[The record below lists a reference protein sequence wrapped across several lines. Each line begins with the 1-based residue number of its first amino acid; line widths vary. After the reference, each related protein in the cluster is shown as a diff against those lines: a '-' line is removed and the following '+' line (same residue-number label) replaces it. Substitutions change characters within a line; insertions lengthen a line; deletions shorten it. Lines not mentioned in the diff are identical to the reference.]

1 LIYNHGGGGRATKN
15 SSDDVDGARTDG
27 RFVSG
32 IPADPERIFNNRY
45 RIEKQ
50 LGNGGMAV
58 VYAGTDTLLRR
69 RVAVKVLREQYA
81 ADEDFVKRFSYEA
94 QAAAKL
100 SHPNIVSVYDF
111 GSEDH
116 AYFIVMEL
124 VDGETL
130 AAQIAAAR
138 LVPEPVA
145 VDYAIQIASGLAYAH
160 RQGLL
165 HRDIKPAN
173 ILITKDDVV
182 KISDFG
188 IARAVS
194 ENTLGVTQPGM
205 VMGSVYYLSPEQ
217 AQGLPIDETSDLYS
231 VGVVLYQMLTG
242 TLPFGGDSPVAV
254 ALKHVS
260 TPAPPIDPKATGI
273 SPALASIVARLLQ
286 KNPRERFASATE
298 LASALRE
305 ARERPSVAMS
315 VAPAA
320 PADAGNPFRPPPRR
334 SAAPDRKVAAG
345 PPGRG
350 SSARALAILPSAALR
365 AIAFSALLV
374 AAVIAG
380 FVLYERSRPV
390 VALITLG
397 DYTNRSASVAQQ
409 DLLGLGL
416 APKLVQATSETVA
429 TSRVIRQSP
438 AAGAKLTRGAQ
449 VELLVSSGAPFVP
462 VPSIVG
468 YTSADAERE
477 LANGKLR
484 ARIVERFGGEPKDQ
498 VVAVTPAAGQQLR
511 EGAQVTLTV
520 SKGPQPAHVPDV
532 VSLNVDDARA
542 ALRKLG
548 LTLNVV
554 DKQVSDT
561 IPADTIMSQTQAPN
575 SQADR
580 GTAVDVI
587 VSLGPTSASIPD
599 VGGKVPADALALLR
613 GAGFVPQITYNVDPT
628 NAGGTVTAQQPAPG
642 GTAKRGSTVAIFIGV
657 PGTVPDVAGMTL
669 DDAKA
674 ALEKNGY
681 QSGNMA
687 FTADCVGAT
696 ADDTTPCPNDEGKIV
711 RTEPEANKDVK
722 PGEAV
727 TLYVH
732 RAEPPK

>member
-1 LIYNHGGGGRATKN
+1 
-15 SSDDVDGARTDG
+15 
-27 RFVSG
+27 VSG
-32 IPADPERIFNNRY
+32 IPVNPERIFNNRY
-45 RIEKQ
+45 RIESR
-50 LGNGGMAV
+50 LGNGGMAL
-58 VYAGTDTLLRR
+58 VYSGTDTLLRR
-69 RVAVKVLREQYA
+69 RVAIKVLREQYA
-81 ADEDFVKRFSYEA
+81 ADDDFVKRFSYEA

-116 AYFIVMEL
+116 AHFIVMEL

-130 AAQIAAAR
+130 AEQIAAER
-138 LVPEPVA
+138 IVPEPVA
-145 VDYAIQIASGLAYAH
+145 IEYAIQIASGLAYAH

-217 AQGLPIDETSDLYS
+217 AQGLEIDETSDLYS

-242 TLPFGGDSPVAV
+242 TLPFAGDSPVAV

-260 TPAPPIDPKATGI
+260 TPAPAIDSQATGI

-286 KNPRERFASATE
+286 KNPRDRFGSATE
-298 LASALRE
+298 LASALRD
-305 ARERPSVAMS
+305 ARERPSVAQP
-315 VAPAA
+315 AGTTPAA
-320 PADAGNPFRPPPRR
+320 SVNPLRPPPRR
-334 SAAPDRKVAAG
+334 SAAPDRRPGPANAAG
-345 PPGRG
+345 SAG
-350 SSARALAILPSAALR
+350 SRVEAAPLRPALR
-365 AIAFSALLV
+365 VIAFAALLV
-374 AAVIAG
+374 VAVIAG
-380 FVLYERSRPV
+380 YLLFWRTRPV
-390 VALITLG
+390 INTLTLG
-397 DYTNRSASVAQQ
+397 DYTNRSVNAAQQ
-409 DLLGLGL
+409 DLAGFGLV
-416 APKLVQATSETVA
+416 PKISQTTSETVA
-429 TSRVIRQSP
+429 PNHVIRQNPLPGS
-438 AAGAKLTRGAQ
+438 KLVKGAQ
-449 VELLVSSGAPFVP
+449 VELVISSGAPFVP

-468 YTSADAERE
+468 YTSSDAQRE
-477 LANGKLR
+477 LASSKLR
-484 ARIVERFGGEPKDQ
+484 ARIVERYGNEPKDQ
-498 VVAVTPAAGQQLR
+498 VVAIAPAPGQQLR
-511 EGAQVTLTV
+511 EGSLVTLTV
-520 SKGPQPAHVPDV
+520 SRGLQPAHVPNV
-532 VSLNVDDARA
+532 VSMNVDDARA
-542 ALRKLG
+542 ALHKLG
-548 LTLNVV
+548 LTLNIV

-561 IPADTIMSQTQAPN
+561 IPQDTIMSQAQAPN

-580 GTAVDVI
+580 GSAIDVM
-587 VSLGPTSASIPD
+587 VSLGPTSATIPD
-599 VGGKVPADALALLR
+599 VGGKTPADALALLR

-628 NAGGTVTAQQPAPG
+628 NAGGTVTAQQPGPG
-642 GTAKRGSTVAIFIGV
+642 GSIKRGSTVAIFIGV

-681 QSGNMA
+681 ESGNIA
-687 FTADCVGAT
+687 FTTDCVGAT
-696 ADDTTPCPNDEGKIV
+696 ADDTTPCPGDEGKIV

>member
-1 LIYNHGGGGRATKN
+1 M
-15 SSDDVDGARTDG
+15 
-27 RFVSG
+27 
-32 IPADPERIFNNRY
+32 FNNRY
-45 RIEKQ
+45 RIENR
-50 LGNGGMAV
+50 LGNGGMAL
-58 VYAGTDTLLRR
+58 VYSGTDTLLRR

-81 ADEDFVKRFSYEA
+81 ADDDFVKRFSYEA

-130 AAQIAAAR
+130 AAQIAAER

-217 AQGLPIDETSDLYS
+217 AQGLEIDETSDLYS

-242 TLPFGGDSPVAV
+242 TLPFAGDSPVAV

-260 TPAPPIDPKATGI
+260 TPAPPIDSPATGI

-286 KNPRERFASATE
+286 KNPRARFASATE

-305 ARERPSVAMS
+305 ARERPSVAQP
-315 VAPAA
+315 VGTATGVQ
-320 PADAGNPFRPPPRR
+320 AGGHPLRPPPRR
-334 SAAPDRKVAAG
+334 SAAPDRRPPAAPAQTSVAG
-345 PPGRG
+345 
-350 SSARALAILPSAALR
+350 ARAEVARPPAALR
-365 AIAFSALLV
+365 IGAFFALLV
-374 AAVIAG
+374 VAVIAG
-380 FVLYERSRPV
+380 FLLFGRAKPV
-390 VALITLG
+390 IETITLG
-397 DYTNRSASVAQQ
+397 DYTSRSANVAQQ
-409 DLLGLGL
+409 DLAGFRLV
-416 APKLVQATSETVA
+416 PKITQSTSETVA
-429 TSRVIRQSP
+429 AGRVIRQSP
-438 AAGAKLTRGAQ
+438 PAGTKLARGAE
-449 VELLVSSGAPFVP
+449 VDLVVSSGAPFVA

-468 YTSADAERE
+468 YTSADAQRE
-477 LANGKLR
+477 LANSKLR
-484 ARIVERFGGEPKDQ
+484 ARVVERYGAEPKDQ
-498 VVAVTPAAGQQLR
+498 VVAIVPAPGQQLR
-511 EGAQVTLTV
+511 EGALVTLTV
-520 SKGPQPAHVPDV
+520 SKGLQPAHVPNV
-532 VSLNVDDARA
+532 VSLNVDDART

-548 LTLNVV
+548 LTLNIV

-561 IPADTIMSQTQAPN
+561 IPQDTIMSQAQAPN
-575 SQADR
+575 SLADR
-580 GTAVDVI
+580 GSAVDVM
-587 VSLGPTSASIPD
+587 VSLGPTSASVPD
-599 VGGKVPADALALLR
+599 VGGKIPADALTLLR
-613 GAGFVPQITYNVDPT
+613 GAGFVPRISYNVDPT

-642 GTAKRGSTVAIFIGV
+642 SSAKRGSTVAIFIGV

-681 QSGNMA
+681 QSGNIA
-687 FTADCVGAT
+687 FTTDCVGAT
-696 ADDTTPCPNDEGKIV
+696 ADATAACPSDEGKIV

>member
-1 LIYNHGGGGRATKN
+1 MDDARIDGG
-15 SSDDVDGARTDG
+15 
-27 RFVSG
+27 FVSG
-32 IPADPERIFNNRY
+32 IPVDPERIFNNRY
-45 RIEKQ
+45 RIENR
-50 LGNGGMAV
+50 LGNGGMAL
-58 VYAGTDTLLRR
+58 VYSGTDTLLRR
-69 RVAVKVLREQYA
+69 RVAIKVLREQYA
-81 ADEDFVKRFSYEA
+81 ADDDFVKRFSYEA

-130 AAQIAAAR
+130 AEQIAAEH
-138 LVPEPVA
+138 LIPEPVA

-217 AQGLPIDETSDLYS
+217 AQGLAIDETSDLYS

-242 TLPFGGDSPVAV
+242 TLPFAGDSPVAV

-260 TPAPPIDPKATGI
+260 ATPPPIDPATTGI
-273 SPALASIVARLLQ
+273 SPALVSIVARLLQ
-286 KNPRERFASATE
+286 KNPRDRFASATE
-298 LASALRE
+298 LASALRD
-305 ARERPSVAMS
+305 ARERPAVAQPVGPS
-315 VAPAA
+315 TPIEGAA
-320 PADAGNPFRPPPRR
+320 PLRPPPRR
-334 SAAPDRKVAAG
+334 SAAPDRKSPA
-345 PPGRG
+345 PPPA
-350 SSARALAILPSAALR
+350 SPSAAARTAAAPVRPPWR
-365 AIAFSALLV
+365 AIGFVALLV
-374 AAVIAG
+374 VAVVAG
-380 FVLYERSRPV
+380 YLLFGRTRPV
-390 VALITLG
+390 VEAITLG
-397 DYTNRSASVAQQ
+397 DYTNRSVNAAQQ
-409 DLLGLGL
+409 DLAGFGLR
-416 APKLVQATSETVA
+416 PKISQATSETIA
-429 TSRVIRQSP
+429 ANRVIRQTP
-438 AAGAKLTRGAQ
+438 AAGAKLVRGAE
-449 VELLVSSGAPFVP
+449 VDLVVSSGAPFVS
-462 VPSIVG
+462 VPLIVG
-468 YTSADAERE
+468 YTSADAQRE
-477 LANGKLR
+477 LANSKLR
-484 ARIVERFGGEPKDQ
+484 ARVVERYGNEPKDQ
-498 VVAVTPAAGQQLR
+498 VVAIAPEPGQQLR
-511 EGAQVTLTV
+511 EGSLVTLTV
-520 SKGPQPAHVPDV
+520 SKGLQPAHVPNV
-532 VSLNVDDARA
+532 VSMNVDDARA

-548 LTLNVV
+548 LTLNIV

-561 IPADTIMSQTQAPN
+561 IPQDTIMSQAQAPN

-580 GTAVDVI
+580 GTAVDVM

-599 VGGKVPADALALLR
+599 VGGKLPADALALIR
-613 GAGFVPQITYNVDPT
+613 GAGFAPEITYNVDPT

-642 GTAKRGSTVAIFIGV
+642 STAKRGSKVAIFIGV
-657 PGTVPDVAGMTL
+657 PGTVPDVAGMPL

-681 QSGNMA
+681 QSGNIA
-687 FTADCVGAT
+687 YTTDCVGAV
-696 ADDTTPCPNDEGKIV
+696 ADDTTPCPGDEGKIV

>member
-1 LIYNHGGGGRATKN
+1 M
-15 SSDDVDGARTDG
+15 DGARING
-27 RFVSG
+27 RSVSG
-32 IPADPERIFNNRY
+32 IPVNPERIFNNRY
-45 RIEKQ
+45 RIENR
-50 LGNGGMAV
+50 LGNGGMAL
-58 VYAGTDTLLRR
+58 VYSGTDTLLRR
-69 RVAVKVLREQYA
+69 RVAIKVLREQYA

-130 AAQIAAAR
+130 AEQIAAER
-138 LVPEPVA
+138 LIPEPVA
-145 VDYAIQIASGLAYAH
+145 VDYAIQITSGLAYAH
-160 RQGLL
+160 RKGLL

-217 AQGLPIDETSDLYS
+217 AQGLAIDETSDLYS

-242 TLPFGGDSPVAV
+242 TLPFAGDSPVAV

-260 TPAPPIDPKATGI
+260 TPAPPIDSAATGI
-273 SPALASIVARLLQ
+273 SAALASIVARLLQ
-286 KNPRERFASATE
+286 KNPRDRFASATE
-298 LASALRE
+298 LASALRD
-305 ARERPSVAMS
+305 ARERPSVAQPVGS
-315 VAPAA
+315 SAPAEA
-320 PADAGNPFRPPPRR
+320 AKPLQPPPRR
-334 SAAPDRKVAAG
+334 SAAPDRRPPVAPAASKAAG
-345 PPGRG
+345 GR
-350 SSARALAILPSAALR
+350 AEVAQPRMALR
-365 AIAFSALLV
+365 VTAFVALLV
-374 AAVIAG
+374 VAVVAG
-380 FVLYERSRPV
+380 FLLFGRSKPV
-390 VALITLG
+390 VETITLG
-397 DYTNRSASVAQQ
+397 DYTNRSVNAAQH
-409 DLLGLGL
+409 DLAGFGLT
-416 APKLVQATSETVA
+416 PKVSQTTSETVA
-429 TSRVIRQSP
+429 ANRVIRQSP
-438 AAGAKLTRGAQ
+438 VPGTKLTRGAN
-449 VELLVSSGAPFVP
+449 VDLVVSSGAPFVP

-468 YTSADAERE
+468 YTNADAQRE
-477 LANGKLR
+477 LANSKLR
-484 ARIVERFGGEPKDQ
+484 ARVFERFGGEPKDQ
-498 VVAVTPAAGQQLR
+498 VVSIAPAPGTQLR
-511 EGAQVTLTV
+511 EGSSVTLTV
-520 SKGPQPAHVPDV
+520 SKGPQPAHVPNV
-532 VSLNVDDARA
+532 VSMNVDDARA
-542 ALRKLG
+542 ALKKLG

-561 IPADTIMSQTQAPN
+561 IPQDTIMSQAQAPN

-580 GTAVDVI
+580 GTAVDVM

-599 VGGKVPADALALLR
+599 VGGKVPADALSLLR

-642 GTAKRGSTVAIFIGV
+642 SSAKRGSKVAIFIGV

-681 QSGNMA
+681 QSGNIA
-687 FTADCVGAT
+687 FTVDCAGAA

-711 RTEPEANKDVK
+711 RTEPEANKEVK

>member
-1 LIYNHGGGGRATKN
+1 VPVN
-15 SSDDVDGARTDG
+15 
-27 RFVSG
+27 
-32 IPADPERIFNNRY
+32 PERIFNNRY
-45 RIEKQ
+45 RIESR
-50 LGNGGMAV
+50 LGNGGMAL
-58 VYAGTDTLLRR
+58 VYSGTDTLLRR
-69 RVAVKVLREQYA
+69 RVAIKVLREQYA
-81 ADEDFVKRFSYEA
+81 ADDDFVKRFSYEA

-130 AAQIAAAR
+130 AEQIAAER
-138 LVPEPVA
+138 RIPEPVA

-217 AQGLPIDETSDLYS
+217 AQGLAIDETSDLYS

-242 TLPFGGDSPVAV
+242 KLPFAGDSPVAV

-260 TPAPPIDPKATGI
+260 TPAPAIDSAATGI
-273 SPALASIVARLLQ
+273 SPALASTVDRLLQ
-286 KNPRERFASATE
+286 KNPRDRFASATE
-298 LASALRE
+298 LASALRD
-305 ARERPSVAMS
+305 AREQPSVAQP
-315 VAPAA
+315 VASTPLEAQK
-320 PADAGNPFRPPPRR
+320 PPVPPPRR
-334 SAAPDRKVAAG
+334 SAAPDRRPAAAVPAATASAVA
-345 PPGRG
+345 G
-350 SSARALAILPSAALR
+350 SEAARLRNALR
-365 AIAFSALLV
+365 MIAFVALLV
-374 AAVIAG
+374 VAVVAG
-380 FVLYERSRPV
+380 YLLFGRAKPV
-390 VALITLG
+390 VDTVALG
-397 DYTNRSASVAQQ
+397 DYTNRSVTVAQQ
-409 DLLGLGL
+409 DLAGFGLV
-416 APKLVQATSETVA
+416 PKITQTTSETVA
-429 TSRVIRQSP
+429 ANRIIRQAP
-438 AAGAKLTRGAQ
+438 APGTKLTRGAE
-449 VELLVSSGAPFVP
+449 VDLVVSSGAPLVA

-468 YTSADAERE
+468 YTSADAQRE
-477 LANGKLR
+477 LANSKLR
-484 ARIVERFGGEPKDQ
+484 ARIVERYGNEPKDQ
-498 VVAVTPAAGQQLR
+498 VVAVAPAPGQQLR
-511 EGAQVTLTV
+511 EGSPVTLTV
-520 SKGPQPAHVPDV
+520 SKGLQPAHVPNV
-532 VSLNVDDARA
+532 VSMNVDDARG

-548 LTLNVV
+548 LNLNVV
-554 DKQVSDT
+554 DKQPSDA
-561 IPADTIMSQTQAPN
+561 IPQDTIMSQAQAPN

-580 GTAVDVI
+580 GSAVDVM
-587 VSLGPTSASIPD
+587 VSLGPTTAGIPD
-599 VGGKVPADALALLR
+599 VGGKVPADALATLR
-613 GAGFVPQITYNVDPT
+613 NAGFAPQITYNVDPT

-642 GTAKRGSTVAIFIGV
+642 SSAKRGSRVAIFIGV

-669 DDAKA
+669 DDAKT

-681 QSGNMA
+681 QSGNLA
-687 FTADCVGAT
+687 YTTDCVGAT
-696 ADDTTPCPNDEGKIV
+696 ADDATPCPGDEGKIV